1 MRKTPKSLRL
11 QIGLFGRTNV
21 GKSSFLNLV
30 AGQDVAITSP
40 LAGTTTDVVEKSM
53 ELLPLGP
60 VLFLDTAGLDDT
72 SVLGELRLK
81 KTRKILDRSDVIV
94 LLVEPNQWT
103 EYEDRTLEEAQKREI
118 PVIPVVSKVDL
129 RNPQEDFIEG
139 IRKKTGRV
147 LLCSSID
154 FARRDTTVDAF
165 KKYLIEVCPEEF
177 LKPPPL
183 IGDLLPAGGLAVL
196 IVPIDLQAPKGRLIL
211 PQVQTI
217 REALDY
223 DTSVYVVKER
233 EYAHALN
240 NLKTPPDIVVCDSQV
255 VLKMVA
261 DTPEAVKC
269 TTFSILFSRNKGDLV
284 EMVRGAA
291 VIETLRPND
300 KVLIA
305 EACSHHAIEDDIGRV
320 KIPRWL
326 RQYVGGDLQID
337 VYSGHDYPD
346 NLKEYKLIVHCGGCM
361 LTRREMLSRIHR
373 AKEEKVPITNYGLC
387 ISFSQ
392 GVIKRVLSPF
402 PAALDAFQRETNRIK
417 RAEKGLVKNWTN
429 APEY

>member
-40 LAGTTTDVVEKSM
+40 IAGTTTDVVEKSM

-60 VLFLDTAGLDDT
+60 VVFLDTAGLDDT
-72 SVLGELRLK
+72 SVLAELRLK
-81 KTRKILDRSDVIV
+81 KTVKIFDRSDVIV
-94 LLVEPNQWT
+94 LLVEPNVWT

-118 PVIPVVSKVDL
+118 PLILVVNKVDL
-129 RNPQEDFIEG
+129 ENPQEEFIDEV
-139 IRKKTGRV
+139 RKKTGRV

-154 FARRDTTVDAF
+154 FARRDPTVNAF

-183 IGDLLPAGGLAVL
+183 IGDLLPAGGLAIL

-217 REALDY
+217 REALDH
-223 DTSVYVVKER
+223 DASVYVVKER
-233 EYAHALN
+233 EYAPALE
-240 NLKTPPDIVVCDSQV
+240 NLKNPPDIVVCDSQV

-261 DTPEAVKC
+261 DTPEPIKC
-269 TTFSILFSRNKGDLV
+269 TTFSILFSRNKGDLI

-337 VYSGHDYPD
+337 VYSGRDYPD
-346 NLKEYKLIVHCGGCM
+346 NLKEYRLVVHCGGCM
-361 LTRREMLSRIHR
+361 LTRREMLSRIQK

-402 PAALDAFQRETNRIK
+402 PAALDAFQRETKKIK
-417 RAEKGLVKNWTN
+417 TAGKRPVKNWTN
-429 APEY
+429 PPEN